1 MNREFN
7 NLIVQAIKRAK
18 TAPISNVQD
27 FARMVSSAEE
37 QLSRIYQ
44 KNPEIDKE
52 KTNKEMQDKLYNILH
67 KTAEIEDVK
76 SNISRRNAIKYLNSN
91 WEQVEIEYRKL
102 VAEERKT
109 GKRLKNKERIPYSS
123 NNKKAIRQLMVEVI
137 TNIRCIVESVDP
149 NLIYELDRRYTGKIM
164 DLKKE
169 LIETKTDR
177 ESRKKIERTIYL
189 IGPIPEFEKV
199 KYYLKKII
207 GQEETDKEL
216 KEQYVN
222 AIMIIGQLIEEF
234 GTLEEYKKH
243 QINELKRINLEK
255 LQDINGID
263 NLFKKE
269 NLQKLNLTQLA
280 ALYAF
285 WDNRN

>member
-91 WEQVEIEYRKL
+91 WEQVEIEYRG
-102 VAEERKT
+102 R
-109 GKRLKNKERIPYSS
+109 
-123 NNKKAIRQLMVEVI
+123 
-137 TNIRCIVESVDP
+137 
-149 NLIYELDRRYTGKIM
+149 
-164 DLKKE
+164 
-169 LIETKTDR
+169 
-177 ESRKKIERTIYL
+177 RKKNR
-189 IGPIPEFEKV
+189 
-199 KYYLKKII
+199 
-207 GQEETDKEL
+207 KEI
-216 KEQYVN
+216 KEQGKN
-222 AIMIIGQLIEEF
+222 TI
-234 GTLEEYKKH
+234 
-243 QINELKRINLEK
+243 
-255 LQDINGID
+255 
-263 NLFKKE
+263 
-269 NLQKLNLTQLA
+269 
-280 ALYAF
+280 
-285 WDNRN
+285 